1 MQTPTQ
7 YPTWVTSASGDAVF
21 VPDQASF
28 NQAVKPVAAG
38 GLGGYALA
46 RLAGSYFSVVR
57 MPGAWPVAASVLV
70 GAAVAASVLP
80 AARAARVDVIQVL
93 RSE

>member
-1 MQTPTQ
+1 
-7 YPTWVTSASGDAVF
+7 VTGVIGQGVAMALLG
-21 VPDQASF
+21 
-28 NQAVKPVAAG
+28 VAAG

-57 MPGAWPVAASVLV
+57 MPGAWPVAASAAVLV

-80 AARAARVDVIQVL
+80 AVRAARVDVIQVL